1 LENKK
6 NTMFIKKNDIFNNM
20 NKKDPKLTVLL
31 FNECINS
38 QDISGLGKFMAED
51 VKLIMGNEVTQNNKE
66 EAKSAWTQFF
76 EMCPDYKNHFNRIE
90 SKEDIVCVVGFSTC
104 SNKLVDGPALW
115 RVKVE
120 NDLIS
125 EWQILEDNEDSRKF

>member
-1 LENKK
+1 V
-6 NTMFIKKNDIFNNM
+6 

-31 FNECINS
+31 FNKCINN
-38 QDISGLGKFMAED
+38 QDINGLTKFMAED

-66 EAKSAWTQFF
+66 EAKSAWMQFF

-90 SKEDIVCVVGFSTC
+90 SKEDIVCVFGYSTC
-104 SNKLVDGPALW
+104 SNKSVEGPALW
-115 RVKVE
+115 RVQVE

-125 EWQILEDNEDSRKF
+125 EWQILEDTEDNRKFLKLSLLNL

>member
-1 LENKK
+1 
-6 NTMFIKKNDIFNNM
+6 M

-31 FNECINS
+31 FNECINN
-38 QDISGLGKFMAED
+38 QDINGLAKYMAED

-66 EAKSAWTQFF
+66 EAKSAWMQFF

-115 RVKVE
+115 RVRIE

-125 EWQILEDNEDSRKF
+125 EWQILEDTEDNRKFLKLSLLNL

>member
-1 LENKK
+1 
-6 NTMFIKKNDIFNNM
+6 M

-31 FNECINS
+31 FNECINNQNVS
-38 QDISGLGKFMAED
+38 ELGKFMAED

-66 EAKSAWTQFF
+66 EAIGAWTQFF
-76 EMCPDYKNHFNRIE
+76 DMCPDYKNHFNRIE
-90 SKEDIVCVVGFSTC
+90 SKVDIVSVVGFSTC

-115 RVKVE
+115 RVRVE

-125 EWQILEDNEDSRKF
+125 EWQILEDIDDNRNFLKL